1 MNLLLGKNRLNENK
15 EHSVQVKA
23 SVEEQEAAG
32 RLWPWQPLRSTWSL
46 HAHDLAKEAPI
57 PPVKK
62 ISGSCSVNNRV
73 SKKTTKPPT
82 LRSFLSPI

>member
-1 MNLLLGKNRLNENK
+1 MQWLALSLCRG
-15 EHSVQVKA
+15 
-23 SVEEQEAAG
+23 AG
-32 RLWPWQPLRSTWSL
+32 CSRQAPLPSTWSL

-57 PPVKK
+57 LPVKK